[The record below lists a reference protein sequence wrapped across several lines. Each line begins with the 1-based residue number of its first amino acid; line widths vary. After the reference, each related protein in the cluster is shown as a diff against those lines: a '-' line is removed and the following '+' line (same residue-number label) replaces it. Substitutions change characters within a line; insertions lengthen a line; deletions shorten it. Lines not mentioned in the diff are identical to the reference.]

1 MKCPKTRKN
10 QLLFTRNQGKRLKT
24 VAHKLENLGKI
35 KLFTMK
41 FPLKEAEKQ
50 ATQTFEPKNK
60 EKEGKKKD
68 EHQKIKSKTNN
79 SEI

>member
-1 MKCPKTRKN
+1 MHQCWARN
-10 QLLFTRNQGKRLKT
+10 IITRNQGKRLKT